1 MSAQPPISYDAG
13 LVEAAVLL
21 AEHGLSHAEAAR
33 FRAERDH
40 IYECGDGDLQEARFE
55 ELHGRFFIQIGL
67 DRPLHG
73 ALAEHP
79 DILRRVGACH
89 ALRAVA
95 RRDEGADLRDD
106 LAPDARPG
114 RRLPVLVLRLRPE
127 SLLDPERLVPFL
139 RRELQHV
146 ADMLDPA
153 FGYER
158 ELPADDADPARANL
172 LRERYRVVWEATV
185 EGRLAARH
193 GLEPQARAA
202 RLSAFAST
210 FPALGDDT
218 EQAFA
223 RWLREPAPTHRAILE
238 FIRAAVPE
246 APGAGRSPSIKHGVE
261 RLRKQG

>member
-1 MSAQPPISYDAG
+1 MSAGPPINYDAG
-13 LVEAAVLL
+13 LVEAAALL
-21 AEHGLSHAEAAR
+21 SERSLLRAERAR
-33 FRAERDH
+33 FRAERNR
-40 IYECGDGDLQEARFE
+40 IYECEDGDEREARFE
-55 ELHGRFFIQIGL
+55 ELHGRFFLQIGL
-67 DRPLHG
+67 DRPLHA

-114 RRLPVLVLRLRPE
+114 RRLPALVLRLRPE
-127 SLLDPERLVPFL
+127 SLLEPERLAPFL

-172 LRERYRVVWEATV
+172 LRERYRAVWDVTV
-185 EGRLAARH
+185 DGRLAARH
-193 GLEPQARAA
+193 GLELQALQAR
-202 RLSAFAST
+202 RSAFARV
-210 FPALGDDT
+210 FPALGGGA
-218 EQAFA
+218 ERAFE
-223 RWLREPAPTHRAILE
+223 RWLTEPSPTHAAILE
-238 FIRAAVPE
+238 FVRAAVP
-246 APGAGRSPSIKHGVE
+246 G
-261 RLRKQG
+261 

>member
-1 MSAQPPISYDAG
+1 MNAQPQISYDAG

-21 AEHGLSHAEAAR
+21 AERGQPPAARAR
-33 FRAERDH
+33 FRAERDR
-40 IYECGDGDLQEARFE
+40 IYECGDGDEKDARFE

-67 DRPLHG
+67 DRPLHA
-73 ALAEHP
+73 ALAENP
-79 DILRRVGACH
+79 DILRRVGSCH
-89 ALRAVA
+89 ALRAIA

-127 SLLDPERLVPFL
+127 SLLNPERLVPFL

-158 ELPADDADPARANL
+158 ELPADDTDPARANL

-193 GLEPQARAA
+193 GLEPQARAI
-202 RLSAFAST
+202 RRSAFVGA
-210 FPALGDDT
+210 FPALGDDA
-218 EQAFA
+218 EQAFE
-223 RWLREPAPTHRAILE
+223 RWLREPSPTHGAILE
-238 FIRAAVPE
+238 FIRAA
-246 APGAGRSPSIKHGVE
+246 APG
-261 RLRKQG
+261 